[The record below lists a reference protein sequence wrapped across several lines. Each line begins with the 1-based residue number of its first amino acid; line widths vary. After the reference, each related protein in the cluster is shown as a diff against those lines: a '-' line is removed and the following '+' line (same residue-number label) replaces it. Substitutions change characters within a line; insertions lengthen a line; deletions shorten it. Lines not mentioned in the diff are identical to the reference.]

1 MQVYSDLED
10 DPFLSEG
17 VKESMDVWDA
27 DLSDD
32 ASLCDTTSFYTHTRT
47 LKILFIAVCL
57 VVTVALVGYAVT
69 FGAINIGYLETYE
82 TMWNRITGNIVD
94 ERSDYIVIKLR
105 LPRILGAVITGAALA
120 VAGAV
125 MQSTLKNPMA
135 DAYTTGVSSGASFGA
150 TLVMAG
156 AGSLFVTTNNLVIGA
171 FMFSLIPV
179 FAMVLISKIK
189 NASSITMIMAGIGLM
204 YIFNALTTLLM
215 MMVDPHQLAN
225 IYRWQVGTLDMVTWK
240 SIPIM
245 AVTTVI
251 GIVIMMFLSGKLNI
265 LATGDESAKAMGIDA
280 DKMRISCLVIV
291 GLVCAVVVSFTGLIG
306 FVGLV
311 SPHIVRLFIG
321 SDNRFLIPAC
331 AALGSMML
339 VMADLLGRMVLAPAV
354 VQVGVIMA
362 LVGSPVFLW
371 LLMRRKSSMW

>member
-1 MQVYSDLED
+1 
-10 DPFLSEG
+10 
-17 VKESMDVWDA
+17 MDVWDA